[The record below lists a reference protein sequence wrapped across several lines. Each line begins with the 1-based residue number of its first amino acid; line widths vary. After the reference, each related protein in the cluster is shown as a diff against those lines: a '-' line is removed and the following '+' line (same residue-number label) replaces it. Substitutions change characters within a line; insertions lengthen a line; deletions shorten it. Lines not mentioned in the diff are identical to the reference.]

1 MRRALVAGLLVAV
14 TTSLVGTWVVLR
26 GMAFMGDALAHGV
39 VPGLAAAL
47 LLGIHP
53 VVGAFAAAAVMVG
66 AIAAIHRATRLR
78 EDTAIGLLFVGMLA
92 LGVVVVSRSRSFAVD
107 LVAILFGDVLGVS
120 TGDVVASGVVAAA
133 TAVAVALLYRPL
145 LVLSFNEEKAE
156 VLSLHPRATHLALLV
171 LVTLAIV
178 SSFRTVGALLVFG
191 LLIGPPATASLLT
204 RRVPAMMAVAAA
216 VGAASVVTGL
226 VLGYHLD
233 TAGGATMALVAI
245 SSFFVVLALRALRRG
260 VDAAG

>member
-1 MRRALVAGLLVAV
+1 MLGEPPPRCGEAAGDGVDELLGGRVAAAHLRPFENRSHSMLGGVDWLVDPFRLDLMRRALVAGLLVAV

-92 LGVVVVSRSRSFAVD
+92 LGVVVVSRS
-107 LVAILFGDVLGVS
+107 
-120 TGDVVASGVVAAA
+120 
-133 TAVAVALLYRPL
+133 
-145 LVLSFNEEKAE
+145 
-156 VLSLHPRATHLALLV
+156 
-171 LVTLAIV
+171 
-178 SSFRTVGALLVFG
+178 
-191 LLIGPPATASLLT
+191 
-204 RRVPAMMAVAAA
+204 
-216 VGAASVVTGL
+216 
-226 VLGYHLD
+226 
-233 TAGGATMALVAI
+233 
-245 SSFFVVLALRALRRG
+245 
-260 VDAAG
+260 